1 MEYILGARR
10 RARWVL
16 PAVCMSVVIVS
27 LDTTVVNIALAPI
40 YREMGATTTQLQW
53 VSDAYLVVYAGL
65 LLLAGAIGDRIGHR
79 RLLIGG
85 LIIFGA
91 GSALAS
97 VSGSAGALIAW
108 RAFMGV
114 GAAAIMPASLSV
126 LTSVFTGKRRAAALG
141 FWSAAAGAGVA
152 AGPLIGGALL
162 AEWSWRSVF
171 WINVPLAGIAV
182 AADAWALPATTR
194 RRQPLDL
201 AGAALATAAIVCVTA
216 AVIESPA
223 WGWVSA
229 RTGLLYAV
237 SALAAAGFAARQR
250 QAEVALI
257 ELAWF
262 TDRRLSVPCVVAGGL
277 FFAMTG
283 ASFVLMLYLQL
294 ILGYSPLIAGT
305 AILPAVALTMVTAPL
320 AGTLVATAGARAL
333 MAAGMALLAAGLA
346 WFATLTAHSAYWPR
360 IFPAGALFGIGV
372 GLALTPASDAVMGSA
387 AGRRPG
393 AASGIIETVEEIA
406 SALGIAVTG
415 AIVTSRFTAALTGQP
430 PQVTRQAGSLPAAL
444 TAAQHYGPAHIRAVA
459 AAFAHAMDAGLW
471 ATAAVAA
478 VTALAA
484 LAQPAASQNGSL
496 GGSACASPRRPGS

>member
-1 MEYILGARR
+1 MEYGSAARYR
-10 RARWVL
+10 PRWVL

-27 LDTTVVNIALAPI
+27 LDTTVVNVALAPLS
-40 YREMGATTTQLQW
+40 REMGATITQLQW

-65 LLLAGAIGDRIGHR
+65 LLLAGALGDRIGHR

-97 VSGSAGALIAW
+97 VSGSAGVLIAW
-108 RAFMGV
+108 RAFMGL
-114 GAAAIMPASLSV
+114 GAAAIMPASLSL

-171 WINVPLAGIAV
+171 WINVPLAGIAL
-182 AADAWALPATTR
+182 AADAWALPETAR

-201 AGAALATAAIVCVTA
+201 AGATLATTAIACVTA
-216 AVIESPA
+216 AVIESPD
-223 WGWVSA
+223 WGWLSPRA
-229 RTGLLYAV
+229 GLLYAV
-237 SALAAAGFAARQR
+237 SVLAAAGFAARQR
-250 QAEVALI
+250 RARFSLV

-262 TDRRLSVPCVVAGGL
+262 NDRRLTVPCVVAGGL
-277 FFAMTG
+277 FFAITG

-320 AGTLVATAGARAL
+320 AGTLVATAGTRAL
-333 MAAGMALLAAGLA
+333 MAAGMGLLAAGLA
-346 WFATLTAHSAYWPR
+346 WFATLTPHSAYWPHL
-360 IFPAGALFGIGV
+360 FPAGALFGIGV
-372 GLALTPASDAVMGSA
+372 GLALTTASDAVMGSA

-393 AASGIIETVEEIA
+393 VASGIIETVEEVA

-415 AIVTSRFTAALTGQP
+415 AIVTSRFAAALTGQP
-430 PQVTRQAGSLPAAL
+430 PQVARQAGSLAAAL
-444 TAAQHYGPAHIRAVA
+444 TTAQRYGPAHSRAVA
-459 AAFAHAMDAGLW
+459 TAFAHAMDAGLW
-471 ATAAVAA
+471 VTAAVSAIA
-478 VTALAA
+478 ALAA
-484 LAQPAASQNGSL
+484 LA
-496 GGSACASPRRPGS
+496 SPQHPGTGR

>member
-1 MEYILGARR
+1 MEYQSDARYR
-10 RARWVL
+10 PRWVL

-27 LDTTVVNIALAPI
+27 LDTTVVNVALAPI
-40 YREMGATTTQLQW
+40 SKEIGATTTQLQW

-97 VSGSAGALIAW
+97 LAPSAGVLIAW

-114 GAAAIMPASLSV
+114 GAAAIMPASLSM

-162 AEWSWRSVF
+162 AGWSWRSVF

-182 AADAWALPATTR
+182 AGDFWALPETAR

-201 AGAALATAAIVCVTA
+201 ADAVLATTAIVCVTA
-216 AVIESPA
+216 AVIESSA
-223 WGWVSA
+223 WGWLSA
-229 RTGLLYAV
+229 RTGLLYAT
-237 SALAAAGFAARQR
+237 ATLAAAGFAARQR
-250 QAEVALI
+250 QAKASLI
-257 ELAWF
+257 DLAWL

-277 FFAMTG
+277 FFALTG

-320 AGTLVATAGARAL
+320 AGTLVATAGTRAL
-333 MAAGMALLAAGLA
+333 MAAGMGLLAVGLA
-346 WFATLTAHSAYWPR
+346 WFATLTPRSAYWPHL
-360 IFPAGALFGIGV
+360 FPAGALFGIGI

-393 AASGIIETVEEIA
+393 AASGILETVEEVA

-415 AIVTSRFTAALTGQP
+415 AIVTSRFAAALTGQP
-430 PQVTRQAGSLPAAL
+430 PPVARQAGSLSAAL
-444 TAAQHYGPAHIRAVA
+444 TTAQHYGPAHAKAVA

-471 ATAAVAA
+471 ATAAVSAA
-478 VTALAA
+478 TALAA
-484 LAQPAASQNGSL
+484 LASRQHPSMG
-496 GGSACASPRRPGS
+496 P